1 MKMLRAVSLTAG
13 YGSVTVLRN
22 VSLHIEEGEI
32 VTIIGANGAGKTT
45 LLKTLAGIIK
55 PVSGAVTYS
64 KEEITGNPPEVLAGK
79 GLVLV
84 PEGRHLFNDMTVM
97 ENLQMGT
104 EMHRRRKGQY
114 IKDRLDSVFNLFPR
128 LKERKN
134 QAAGTLSG
142 GEQQMA
148 ALGRALMADPKLIM
162 LDEPSMGLAPL
173 LVKDIM
179 KAVDAMRREGK
190 TVLLIEQNA
199 KAALRAAD
207 RGYVLETGMVVM
219 EGTPQELLND
229 ADTRRAYLGK
239 EYRSID
245 ETQEDLDGT
254 EHNVQ

>member
-1 MKMLRAVSLTAG
+1 MLRAVSLTAG

-22 VSLHIEEGEI
+22 VSIHIEAGEI

-55 PVSGAVTYS
+55 PVSGTVTYS
-64 KEEITGNPPEVLAGK
+64 KEEITGSAPELLAGK

-84 PEGRHLFNDMTVM
+84 PEGRHLFNDMTVL

-104 EMHRRRKGQY
+104 EVHRGKKRQDTQSR
-114 IKDRLDSVFNLFPR
+114 IDSVFHLFPR
-128 LKERKN
+128 LKERQN

-173 LVKDIM
+173 LVRDIM

-199 KAALRAAD
+199 KAALRIAD

-219 EGTPQELLND
+219 EGTPSELLND

-245 ETQEDLDGT
+245 DTKEDLDGS
-254 EHNVQ
+254 EYNVQ

>member
-22 VSLHIEEGEI
+22 VSIHIEAGEI

-55 PVSGAVTYS
+55 PVSGTVTYS
-64 KEEITGNPPEVLAGK
+64 KEEITGSAPELLAGK

-84 PEGRHLFNDMTVM
+84 PEGRHLFNDMTVL

-104 EMHRRRKGQY
+104 EVHRGKKRQDTQSR
-114 IKDRLDSVFNLFPR
+114 IDSVFHLFPR
-128 LKERKN
+128 LKERQN

-173 LVKDIM
+173 LVRDIM

-199 KAALRAAD
+199 KAALRIAD

-219 EGTPQELLND
+219 EGTPSELLND

-245 ETQEDLDGT
+245 DTKEDLDGS
-254 EHNVQ
+254 EYNVQ